1 LLHIAAMYG
10 HTKSTEALLD
20 KGADIDALN
29 GQLRETPL
37 IIAAIYQ
44 RLVWD
49 YRAQTRERG

>member
-1 LLHIAAMYG
+1 MLHIAAMYG